1 MIAMLMAAAT
11 AFLVT
16 FVVTPFLIAQ
26 LKRRGIGQQIRD
38 DGPIAHPH
46 VAKAGTPTMGGIAV
60 VGAAVLG
67 YIVAHFR
74 HKSVAFSSS
83 GWTLII
89 LVGGLGAVGFLDD
102 YLGVRAGRNLGL
114 R

>member
-46 VAKAGTPTMGGIAV
+46 VAKAGWVPPLTMEP
-60 VGAAVLG
+60 
-67 YIVAHFR
+67 
-74 HKSVAFSSS
+74 
-83 GWTLII
+83 
-89 LVGGLGAVGFLDD
+89 
-102 YLGVRAGRNLGL
+102 
-114 R
+114 